1 MCIYL
6 IVHTHETIRAGEEIR
21 YILSD
26 RPSLV
31 SPKATAGPVQVSQS
45 NGDSNEVDFTVKLSD
60 TYYFAEG
67 TTRDN
72 PNDGTY
78 EEWLCL
84 QNPGATIANVTLTYM
99 LGDGTTEVQKV
110 TVEKESRLTVS
121 VNDFLGADKDVST
134 LVESDQLIL
143 AERPMYFNY
152 RNKWTGGHDVMG
164 ATAPR
169 DTYFFAE
176 GTTRDNINDGS
187 YEEWLCLQNPGGA
200 DADVKVTYMLGTGRN
215 IEETYP
221 VGATSR
227 ETIDVNTAVGP
238 DQDVSMLIESTQPI
252 VAEHPMYFNYRNK
265 WTGGHD
271 VVGAPATDRSR
282 SGCACRTRATPTP
295 MSPLPTTPRAG
306 RHPDRGCHG
315 GGQEPPHR

>member
-1 MCIYL
+1 M
-6 IVHTHETIRAGEEIR
+6 
-21 YILSD
+21 
-26 RPSLV
+26 
-31 SPKATAGPVQVSQS
+31 QVSQS

-143 AERPMYFNY
+143 AERPMYFN
-152 RNKWTGGHDVMG
+152 
-164 ATAPR
+164 
-169 DTYFFAE
+169 
-176 GTTRDNINDGS
+176 
-187 YEEWLCLQNPGGA
+187 
-200 DADVKVTYMLGTGRN
+200 
-215 IEETYP
+215 
-221 VGATSR
+221 
-227 ETIDVNTAVGP
+227 
-238 DQDVSMLIESTQPI
+238 
-252 VAEHPMYFNYRNK
+252 
-265 WTGGHD
+265 
-271 VVGAPATDRSR
+271 
-282 SGCACRTRATPTP
+282 
-295 MSPLPTTPRAG
+295 
-306 RHPDRGCHG
+306 
-315 GGQEPPHR
+315 